1 MEFISGSRKPVNTIH
16 AIDYEFYEELHTV
29 IEREPSSML
38 DPEMLGLFASIGIQK
53 GKPFAPDERMKKL
66 LVEALAI
73 GNAIARALAF
83 RPRLDGA
90 QLYPNSSWNAASWT
104 AAMNGSGTAARAAA
118 ISTPGPCSST
128 RRR

>member
-73 GNAIARALAF
+73 